1 MAAPG
6 LTSILHSTAM
16 ISDKDMCIYIYIFI
30 YICTY
35 IYTCHMY
42 TYIMPSELYV
52 NIYLHIYNTWIE
64 MYVYIYNTNI
74 SDSIHGPALRISI
87 QHGTG
92 SKLLNRSYGRR
103 SPAVHVG
110 YLYIYIYIYI
120 HIYIIYT
127 YPYHPCWVILAHL
140 FLSNHPIV

>member
-16 ISDKDMCIYIYIFI
+16 ISDKDMCVYIYIYL

-52 NIYLHIYNTWIE
+52 NIYLHIYI
-64 MYVYIYNTNI
+64 YIIHGLKCIYIYNTNI

-110 YLYIYIYIYI
+110 YLYIYIYI

>member
-16 ISDKDMCIYIYIFI
+16 ISDKDMCVYIYL

-52 NIYLHIYNTWIE
+52 NIYLHIYIYNTWIE
-64 MYVYIYNTNI
+64 MYIYNTNI

-110 YLYIYIYIYI
+110 YLYIYIYI

-127 YPYHPCWVILAHL
+127 YPYHPCWFILAHL